1 MKTKALLILAL
12 GFVLAPVMFAGTL
25 TGQAAPAFSAT
36 KFINPP
42 ADGLTSLEQCKGDVI
57 LVKLWGVNCGP
68 CLRSMP
74 EVQGLWNKF
83 EGKGLHIFMCERQ
96 NHSEAEIQKIYTS
109 KGLTFPQVIEGNMGG
124 FPGVGRIPYA
134 YVIGV
139 DGTVVFEGSTGYGA
153 AIETE
158 IEKIKYLGLG
168 KNDVAP
174 GLEKAAT
181 AFSQKDYAK
190 AREEAMKEKESNAD
204 DEAVV
209 ADADFIINKVDALV
223 AQLFADVETA
233 KQSRRYHEAVATLER
248 LAGKEFKGLEAA
260 DKAKDDLKELKKDK
274 QVKEE
279 LKAWDA
285 FDKTIEAN
293 EKTDS
298 EDAKRANLEK
308 FIKKYEGTAAAEEAA
323 GLASNLS
330 N

>member
-1 MKTKALLILAL
+1 MKTKLMMILAL
-12 GFVLAPVMFAGTL
+12 ALFTPALFAGATL
-25 TGQAAPAFSAT
+25 TGQEAPNFSAT

-42 ADGLTSLEQCKGDVI
+42 ADGCTSFEQCKGEVI

-74 EVQGLWNKF
+74 EVQALWNKY
-83 EGKGLHIFMCERQ
+83 EGKGLHVFMCERQ
-96 NHSEAEIQKIYTS
+96 NHSQEEIQKIYTS

-139 DGTVVFEGSTGYGA
+139 DGKVQFEGSSGYA
-153 AIETE
+153 AVIEKE
-158 IEKIKYLGLG
+158 IEKINYLGLG

-181 AFSQKDYAK
+181 AFSQKDYGK
-190 AREEAMKEKESNAD
+190 AREEALKEKEKNAD
-204 DEAVV
+204 NEALV
-209 ADADFIINKVDALV
+209 ADADYIIGKVDGLVEALFK
-223 AQLFADVETA
+223 QVEDA
-233 KQSRRYHEAVATLER
+233 KAIRRYHDAVAILER
-248 LAGKEFKGLEAA
+248 LSGKEFKGLEAA

-285 FDKTIEAN
+285 FDKTVEAN
-293 EKTDS
+293 ERTDNVDS
-298 EDAKRANLEK
+298 KRANLEK
-308 FIKKYEGTAAAEEAA
+308 FIKKYEDTAAAADAA
-323 GLASNLS
+323 KLLSGLEG
-330 N
+330 